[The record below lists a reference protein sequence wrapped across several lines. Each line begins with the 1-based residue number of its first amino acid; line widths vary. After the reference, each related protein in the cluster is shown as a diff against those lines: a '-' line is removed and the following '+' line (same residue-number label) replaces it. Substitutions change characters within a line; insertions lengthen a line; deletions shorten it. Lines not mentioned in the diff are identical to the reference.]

1 MSGICAAL
9 WLDGR
14 TPAAETL
21 RSVLSGMA
29 RRGPDGSK
37 LAGVGPVTLGHA
49 LNATTPEAQAEP
61 MPLRHPGTGCII
73 TAHSRLDNRADLIAA
88 LGIDTAGRIVGD
100 GELILAA
107 YLKWGRDCP
116 VHLLGDFAF
125 VLWDPRHQRLFA
137 ARDKAGMRQLMYHF
151 APGRLFACATDVEA
165 LLAHPH
171 VPRRINEV
179 RIADFLEELEAVD
192 LTSTFFEDVH
202 RLPPAH
208 ALSVEDGSL
217 RIWRYWQLEPA
228 PVVHRATDREY
239 EEAFLSV
246 FTEAVRAR
254 LRTPEGRLGSMLSGG
269 MDSGSVVAVAA
280 RLLAEAGA
288 PPLKTFSAIHTDPDC
303 LESRAIALAMTQP
316 HIAPHTVSTGEPEEF
331 REEVAALTRNCA
343 DPFDGNMAVI
353 RAIYLKGQRAGVRV
367 MLDGAGGDTT
377 LSTGNIALWHLEHG
391 RLFAAWRET
400 RGDERYWGDDMPA
413 RPQFYSLLR
422 QQFMPA
428 VLRRLK
434 RRLRPPQTAGHGAG
448 SGLVDAAF
456 AERIGLAARLEQDRV
471 HTATG
476 NDASSAT
483 RAAKMLHPYL
493 HVGRER
499 YDRVAAEFAIEPRD
513 PFLDARVL
521 EFCLTL
527 PADRIKRDGWPKLIL
542 RRAMAGYMPD
552 ALRWRTGRTHVG
564 FRFIDICFPAA
575 TAAPRMALTNALDG
589 YVNQSKLAAFAA
601 LQVEDSALA
610 YINNLGYLDWWINR
624 NTASCDFDGD

>member
-1 MSGICAAL
+1 MSGICASL
-9 WLDGR
+9 RLDGG
-14 TPAAETL
+14 PQPGDTL
-21 RSVLSGMA
+21 APVLAGLA
-29 RRGPDGSK
+29 RRGPDGLRMASD
-37 LAGVGPVTLGHA
+37 GPVALGHA
-49 LNATTPEAQAEP
+49 LNATTPEALAEP
-61 MPLRHPGTGCII
+61 MPFRHAGTGCLI
-73 TAHSRLDNRADLIAA
+73 TAHARLDNRADLISA
-88 LGIDTAGRIVGD
+88 LGIDTTDRIVGD

-107 YLKWGRDCP
+107 YLAWGRDCP
-116 VHLLGDFAF
+116 GRLLGDFAF

-137 ARDKAGMRQLMYHF
+137 ARDKVGMRQLIYHF
-151 APGRLFACATDVEA
+151 APGRLFACATDVDA
-165 LLAHPH
+165 LLAHPG

-179 RIADFLEELEAVD
+179 RIADFLEELEAAD

-208 ALSVEDGSL
+208 ALSVDNGIL
-217 RIWRYWQLEPA
+217 RIWRYWQLEPV
-228 PVVHRATDREY
+228 PVVHRASDREY

-254 LRTPEGRLGSMLSGG
+254 LRTPDGTLGSMLSGG

-288 PPLKTFSAIHTDPDC
+288 PPLRTFSAIHTDPDC

-316 HIAPHTVSTGEPEEF
+316 HIAPHTVSTGAPEEF
-331 REEVAALTRNCA
+331 REEVAALTRDCA
-343 DPFDGNMAVI
+343 DPFDGTMAVI
-353 RAIYLKGQRAGVRV
+353 RAIYLKAQRAGVRV
-367 MLDGAGGDTT
+367 MLDGVGGDTT

-391 RLFAAWRET
+391 RLLAAWRET
-400 RGDERYWGDDMPA
+400 LGDERYWGNDMPA
-413 RPQFYSLLR
+413 RPQFYGLLR
-422 QQFMPA
+422 QQFVPDA
-428 VLRRLK
+428 LRRVK
-434 RRLRPPQTAGHGAG
+434 RRLRPAQTAGHATGE
-448 SGLVDAAF
+448 GLADPAF
-456 AERIGLAARLEQDRV
+456 AERIGLAARLEQDRL

-493 HVGRER
+493 HAGRER

-552 ALRWRTGRTHVG
+552 AMRWRTGRTHVG
-564 FRFIDICFPAA
+564 FRFIDICSPTASAA
-575 TAAPRMALTNALDG
+575 TRRALAGVLDG

-610 YINNLGYLDWWINR
+610 YINNLGYLASWINR
-624 NTASCDFDGD
+624 NAFSGAFDGD

>member
-1 MSGICAAL
+1 MSGICASL
-9 WLDGR
+9 RLDGG
-14 TPAAETL
+14 PQPGDTL
-21 RSVLSGMA
+21 VPVLAGLA
-29 RRGPDGSK
+29 RRGPDGSRT
-37 LAGVGPVTLGHA
+37 ASDGPVALGHA
-49 LNATTPEAQAEP
+49 LNATTPEALAEP
-61 MPLRHPGTGCII
+61 MPFRHAGTGCLI
-73 TAHSRLDNRADLIAA
+73 TAHARLDNRADLIAI
-88 LGIDTAGRIVGD
+88 LGIDTTSRVVGD

-107 YLKWGRDCP
+107 YLAWGRDCP
-116 VHLLGDFAF
+116 ARLLGDFAF

-137 ARDKAGMRQLMYHF
+137 ARDKVGMRQLIYHF
-151 APGRLFACATDVEA
+151 APGKLFACASDVDA
-165 LLAHPH
+165 LLAHPD

-179 RIADFLEELEAVD
+179 RIADFLEELEAAD

-208 ALSVEDGSL
+208 ALSVENGML

-228 PVVHRATDREY
+228 PVVHRASDREY

-254 LRTPEGRLGSMLSGG
+254 LRTPDGTLGSMLSGG

-288 PPLKTFSAIHTDPDC
+288 PPLRTFSAIHTDPEC

-316 HIAPHTVSTGEPEEF
+316 HIAPHTVSTGAPEEF
-331 REEVAALTRNCA
+331 RDEVAALTRECA
-343 DPFDGNMAVI
+343 DPFDGTMAVI
-353 RAIYLKGQRAGVRV
+353 RAIYLKAQRAGVRV
-367 MLDGAGGDTT
+367 MLDGVGGDTT

-391 RLFAAWRET
+391 RLLAGWRET
-400 RGDERYWGDDMPA
+400 LGDERYWGDNMPA

-422 QQFMPA
+422 QQFMPDA
-428 VLRRLK
+428 LRRLK
-434 RRLRPPQTAGHGAG
+434 RRLRPAQTAGHAT
-448 SGLVDAAF
+448 SEGLADAAF

-476 NDASSAT
+476 NDSSSAT
-483 RAAKMLHPYL
+483 RAAKMLHPFL
-493 HVGRER
+493 HAGRER

-513 PFLDARVL
+513 PFLDVRLL

-527 PADRIKRDGWPKLIL
+527 PADRIKREGWPKLIL
-542 RRAMAGYMPD
+542 RRAMEGYMPD

-564 FRFIDICFPAA
+564 FRFNDICSQALSTA
-575 TAAPRMALTNALDG
+575 TRVSLAGALDG

-610 YINNLGYLDWWINR
+610 YIHNLGYLGSWINR
-624 NTASCDFDGD
+624 NAFSGAFDGD